1 MATERRRKRKKEKR
15 RYHERV
21 SEEGREREAEGIG
34 SGAQG
39 TRGDEKAGEP
49 EGGDNK
55 ACCEGRGG
63 GSKHHPYR

>member
-21 SEEGREREAEGIG
+21 SEEGREREVEGIG

-49 EGGDNK
+49 E
-55 ACCEGRGG
+55 
-63 GSKHHPYR
+63 